1 MRIPGRH
8 VWYLLPIVALLF
20 GLSACTFKASTKA
33 VTDVFTDFSSSTSG
47 KSWVTPDGLVKE
59 NHRVTVFTTETFE
72 NLKQD
77 MAQGQG
83 EYLASLGSLLGV
95 TRDREVEF
103 STFAQD
109 RYLTLILS
117 ESTSPQEMLVA
128 LYHELSASPTL
139 RDTVVGD

>member
-20 GLSACTFKASTKA
+20 GLSACTIKASTKA
-33 VTDVFTDFSSSTSG
+33 LTDVFTDFSSSTSG
-47 KSWVTPDGLVKE
+47 KSWVTAEGLVRDDHK
-59 NHRVTVFTTETFE
+59 VTVFTTENFE
-72 NLKQD
+72 NLKHD

-95 TRDREVEF
+95 TREREGEF

-109 RYLTLILS
+109 RYLTLIPS
-117 ESTSPQEMLVA
+117 ESTSPHEMLVA
-128 LYHELSASPTL
+128 LHHELSASPAL
-139 RDTVVGD
+139 RDTVVEN